1 MKLNTIISSMA
12 WLPLG
17 LTLAAPLAH
26 AANPGADVYVGG
38 GLSFNRASGLGGKI
52 DSTLASQGIAGSTS
66 GDHSSTNPN
75 LQVGYRISPNLAVEA
90 TYDRVGKMDLQS
102 NISTPTADTASGAW
116 KGHGL
121 GLHVLGI
128 APLDDKWS
136 LYGRL
141 GVERWHTSLDLASND
156 GGSTRYSAS
165 DSHTSLALGAGA
177 AYAVTRNIDATGEL
191 VHYNHVGDASS
202 TGRTGLNEFNLGLRY
217 HFM

>member
-1 MKLNTIISSMA
+1 MKLNAVISSIA
-12 WLPLG
+12 WVPLG
-17 LTLAAPLAH
+17 LVLAAPLAH
-26 AANPGADVYVGG
+26 AANPGGDVYVGG
-38 GLSFNRASGLGGKI
+38 GLSLNRAAGLAGKV
-52 DSTLASQGIAGSTS
+52 DSTLASQGIASSTS
-66 GDHSSTNPN
+66 GDHTSTNPN
-75 LQVGYRISPNLAVEA
+75 LQLGYRISPNLAVEA

-102 NISTPTADTASGAW
+102 NISAPTADTASGSW

-141 GVERWHTSLDLASND
+141 GVERWHTSLDLASNA
-156 GGSTRYSAS
+156 GGSTSYAAS
-165 DSHTSLALGAGA
+165 DSHTSLALGAGT
-177 AYAVTRNIDATGEL
+177 AYAVTRNIDATAEL
-191 VHYNHVGDASS
+191 VHYNHVGDAAA